1 MNSRERIFTAL
12 KGGIPDRVPV
22 VNIFNMN
29 YLVQE
34 LRKQGETFNGF
45 NQENLEKIIDFQEE
59 VGHDPVYYLHTF
71 QEPEVVK
78 LPQSF
83 MRWNDKDIQ
92 DWNITEKTV
101 KDERGKEVIK
111 RIYHTPAGS
120 MVAIL
125 NREKYQA
132 WIKKHPLENKADI
145 DLLPYRPEPE
155 KMRLSILKNMIA
167 RLGNRGFFTIGIPS
181 VWQEACALRGLDQMV
196 YDVFDDPDWV
206 KEFFTLLMQ
215 YSVKIA
221 EVLGKVGVDSVFINE
236 SYVGMG
242 MSRDMYREFV
252 LPYDQEIIEAANNS
266 GMVTSLHIC
275 GKCNVLLEDMADS
288 GATCIE
294 PLAPADYSGDVDLE
308 DASSR
313 VGNKV
318 GIWGGFKERV
328 LARDKEYV
336 EEEVLRCLNAA
347 AKDGGYILRG
357 TGQIYEARLDNLKFL
372 KELVERYGCY

>member
-308 DASSR
+308 DAR
-313 VGNKV
+313 
-318 GIWGGFKERV
+318 GFKERV